1 MFPSLR
7 STKGRQ
13 RQGETPIGAVAFI
26 MLVLLIA
33 AGYIAWALV
42 PVWMDYLKV
51 QEISRTVVLDWAN
64 HENLRLAKARFN
76 AELHRKDVS
85 ESSVVRDDCD
95 FVNTPDAWEVDCV
108 WTQVAYYPGTKYFK
122 SFPLR
127 VHVRYEDGKAVL
139 LKD

>member
-7 STKGRQ
+7 STKRRR
-13 RQGETPIGAVAFI
+13 RQGDAPIGAVAFV

-42 PVWMDYLKV
+42 PVWIDYLGV
-51 QEISRTVVLDWAN
+51 QEITRTVVLDWAN
-64 HENLRLAKARFN
+64 HDTLRLAKARFD
-76 AELHRKDVS
+76 AELHRKHIS

-95 FVNTPDAWEVDCV
+95 FVNNAGAWEVDCA

-127 VHVRYEDGKAVL
+127 VHVRYQDGKAVL
-139 LKD
+139 LQD